1 MKTDFQGITYNQVKN
16 ILQEVTNQIP
26 ALDTVCSD
34 FTMSGSQK
42 GDVYLR
48 AKVNKIYIELTV
60 RYEGG
65 KSADQ

>member
-26 ALDTVCSD
+26 ALDTVCSE
-34 FTMSGSQK
+34 FTMSSSMT
-42 GDVYLR
+42 GDVFLR
-48 AKVNKIYIELTV
+48 AKVNKINIELSV

-65 KSADQ
+65 KSAGK

>member
-26 ALDTVCSD
+26 ALDIVCSSY
-34 FTMSGSQK
+34 TLSSSMT
-42 GDVYLR
+42 GDVFLR
-48 AKVNKIYIELTV
+48 AKVNKINIELSV

-65 KSADQ
+65 KSAEK